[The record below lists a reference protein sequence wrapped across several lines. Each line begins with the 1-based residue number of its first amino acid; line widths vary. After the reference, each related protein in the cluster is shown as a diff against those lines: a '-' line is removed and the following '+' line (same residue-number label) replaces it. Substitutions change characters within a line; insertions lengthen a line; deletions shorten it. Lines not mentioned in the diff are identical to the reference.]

1 MNQKRKPRVGKLRT
15 IGDFRHEMGRVF
27 RAVRKEELDSL
38 IGYRLVKILAMMVSA
53 TRDHELEQRVEALEE
68 ERHTN

>member
-15 IGDFRHEMGRVF
+15 IGDLRHEMGRVF

-38 IGYRLVKILAMMVSA
+38 VGYRLAKILVMMISA
-53 TRDHELEQRVEALEE
+53 TRDHELEQRLEILEE
-68 ERHTN
+68 EHHAN